1 MSMQTQYAFCWMK
14 NALPTH
20 ALQMRYHLKVGVKI
34 PRYSCREII
43 TQIGIIVRKYLVI
56 CATQLIGGEL
66 LKMLK
71 YFEVVLNIFFNFS
84 ACKKLNGSPNDITE
98 VSASFLGLLKKQ
110 STLRLPL
117 FSIFFSRNV
126 LEYWSNQ
133 SKKYFRDYT
142 IQLFVAIK
150 GKFLD
155 YSFSAHIAE
164 KMNSPKIS

>member
-1 MSMQTQYAFCWMK
+1 MK

-155 YSFSAHIAE
+155 YSFSAHVAE